1 MGILLI
7 ICVIF
12 ILGIFFEKT
21 DREKSEV
28 ENLPLFELPPYS
40 MEQVDHQGQ
49 AKPTYTEDE
58 VKILLETQR
67 GNCYVA
73 VYNKTHD
80 KDLASLASKAPEPGQ
95 WKERK

>member
-28 ENLPLFELPPYS
+28 ENLPPFELPPYS

-73 VYNKTHD
+73 VLTATMDEEIAKV
-80 KDLASLASKAPEPGQ
+80 AGGAPEPGQ
-95 WKERK
+95 WKKLK